1 MAPNQQSEVKM
12 ANYSKAL
19 KAGLKMSSKPPVVDY
34 HESFRSVHDW
44 RVERDVA
51 KELDEHNRLRNMTYS

>member
-1 MAPNQQSEVKM
+1 MASFSE
-12 ANYSKAL
+12 AL

-34 HESFRSVHDW
+34 QESFRSVHNW

-51 KELDEHNRLRNMTYS
+51 KELDEQIKKYDLQLLLAMVTAA